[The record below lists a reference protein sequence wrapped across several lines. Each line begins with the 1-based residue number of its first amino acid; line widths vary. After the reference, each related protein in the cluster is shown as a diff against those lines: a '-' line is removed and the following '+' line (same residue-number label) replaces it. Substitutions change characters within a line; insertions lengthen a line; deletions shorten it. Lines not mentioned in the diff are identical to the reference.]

1 MAELR
6 RECDEMQEELE
17 RAREQCR
24 CLVDAEKRDAAVA
37 KDRLTTQIS
46 QMKCANEQVLF
57 LSCTFNID

>member
-1 MAELR
+1 
-6 RECDEMQEELE
+6 MQEELE

-57 LSCTFNID
+57 ITYF

>member
-6 RECDEMQEELE
+6 RECEQMQEELE

-37 KDRLTTQIS
+37 KDRLTSQIS
-46 QMKCANEQVLF
+46 QMKCASDQVLF
-57 LSCTFNID
+57 IMYL